1 MRGEV
6 VMRKQEFERLNQLQE
21 QGNSRVYSNARN
33 LGNPPP
39 PPLYVFSV
47 QDVRLTLV
55 YVVAGL
61 LNRKL
66 EQSKSK
72 QAISLDIVAYYFQE
86 NLEGRV
92 SLPHSLLFSPFSHFD
107 IQREIW
113 VWRHIGID

>member
-47 QDVRLTLV
+47 QSNFGVCSGRLIEPKIRT
-55 YVVAGL
+55 
-61 LNRKL
+61 
-66 EQSKSK
+66 EQIQTSN
-72 QAISLDIVAYYFQE
+72 QLGY
-86 NLEGRV
+86 RC
-92 SLPHSLLFSPFSHFD
+92 LLFSRKS
-107 IQREIW
+107 R
-113 VWRHIGID
+113 R